1 MPKKNKE
8 ELTLEEKKQRLHV
21 LMNEKNRE
29 YKDMVLKFA
38 KDEEEV
44 TRTPFGVKEI
54 DSLTGG
60 IPSKRFTIL
69 WGGEST
75 GKTTLSYM
83 LIANAQK
90 NKKLCAYIDL
100 ERSWDATRAKQ
111 FGVDVDNLVLAN
123 AFETAE
129 EAMDVFIEMCRNK
142 VVDFIVLDS
151 IQGLS
156 PKGEQE
162 TKKGKLKSMEDDEMA
177 LLARK
182 MSKFFRVS
190 ASGVYKGD
198 VTVVLIGQSR
208 MDIGGFI
215 PLESL
220 SGGKALKFWATMI
233 LRMNRGP
240 KAESPTEKIVL
251 EELDENGKK
260 IKVEKTIGFQSVI
273 RLQKVKISGTMVE
286 GSETRLPF
294 FFETGFNMEKKN
306 EEKTNSKETN

>member
-1 MPKKNKE
+1 MTKKSKE
-8 ELTLEEKKQRLHV
+8 ELTLEEKKQRLHA

-29 YKDMVLKFA
+29 YKDTVLKFA

-44 TRTPFGVKEI
+44 TRTPFGVEEI
-54 DSLTGG
+54 DLLTGG
-60 IPSKRFTIL
+60 IPSKRFSIL

-100 ERSWDATRAKQ
+100 ERSWDATRAKL

-123 AFETAE
+123 AFDSAE
-129 EAMDVFIEMCRNK
+129 EAMDIFIEMCRSK
-142 VVDFIVLDS
+142 VIDFIVLDS

-156 PKGEQE
+156 PLGEQE
-162 TKKGKLKSMEDDEMA
+162 TKKGKIKSMTDDEMA

-233 LRMNRGP
+233 LRINRGP
-240 KAESPTEKIVL
+240 KAESPTEKVTL

-273 RLQKVKISGTMVE
+273 KLQKVKISGTRVE
-286 GSETRLPF
+286 GSEIRIPF
-294 FFETGFNMEKKN
+294 LFSTGFHN
-306 EEKTNSKETN
+306 E